1 MSITVNFSK
10 GEYQITSDPN
20 KFDFDKIFHF
30 LSVQSHWSKGISME
44 LIKKS
49 IENSTTFAVFHND
62 LQVGMAR
69 IITDYATIVY
79 LGDVFI
85 DPAYRGKG
93 LSKWLMEVI
102 TTLPE
107 LQGMRRWIL
116 TTKDAHSLYQK
127 TGFKAPLYPE
137 RFMEIF
143 NPDVY
148 LKEQ

>member
-1 MSITVNFSK
+1 MPIIINLSK
-10 GEYQITSDPN
+10 EEYTITSDPD
-20 KFDFDKIFHF
+20 KFDYDAIFNF
-30 LSVQSHWSKGISME
+30 LSVQSHWSKGISMD

-49 IENSTTFAVFHND
+49 IANSTTFAVFHHQR
-62 LQVGMAR
+62 QVGMAR

-85 DPAYRGKG
+85 DPEYRGKG

-102 TTLPE
+102 TSIPE
-107 LQGMRRWIL
+107 LQGMRRWFL
-116 TTKDAHSLYQK
+116 TTKDAHSLYEK

-148 LKEQ
+148 KKDS

>member
-1 MSITVNFSK
+1 MSIIVNFSK
-10 GEYQITSDPN
+10 GEYHITSDPD
-20 KFDFDKIFHF
+20 KFDFEKIFNF

-44 LIKKS
+44 RIKKS
-49 IENSTTFAVFHND
+49 IENSTTFAVFHNN

-79 LGDVFI
+79 VGDVFI
-85 DPAYRGKG
+85 DPAHRGKG